1 MRKILLLGLILQALF
16 SEEAA
21 QELLQCSAIF
31 ESKKAELKD
40 DLRRLSEKEQSLRIL
55 QTENARLLDE
65 KTDLL
70 NQKEKEVEEKL
81 KNLAAKEEAF
91 KTLQTE
97 EKKRL
102 KNLIE
107 ENEGILRE
115 IKQAKDSK
123 IGETYS
129 KMKDSK
135 SALILENLPTQNAL
149 EILMALKPQELGK
162 ILAKMDPK
170 KAAALTELWQKP
182 PKENKEIPKT
192 TAPTPPIAFGTQ
204 FALSLIPLGG
214 YVKLKGMDKEENG
227 MNETTDDSYAQKS
240 PFQKLWILFGG
251 AFFNF
256 LFAILV
262 YFFLALGGEKVLLPV
277 IGDLDKNALEAGLLK
292 GDKILSINHK
302 KIASF
307 REIRS
312 VVARARGELVLEIE
326 RNHQVLEK
334 RLTPKIV
341 AVISDSNDPNEMIRY
356 KAIGIKP
363 DMQKMGVV
371 SYSLFQAFEKALSR
385 FKEGVVLIVDSLRR
399 LIMGSSSVKELSGV
413 VGIVG
418 ALSHANSLSMLLLF
432 GAFLSI
438 NLGILNLLPIPAL
451 DGAQM
456 LGVVFKNIFHIT
468 LPTPIQNALWLAGV
482 GFLVFIMFLGL
493 FNDLTRLL

>member
-1 MRKILLLGLILQALF
+1 MFIVAVLMLAFLIF
-16 SEEAA
+16 
-21 QELLQCSAIF
+21 
-31 ESKKAELKD
+31 
-40 DLRRLSEKEQSLRIL
+40 
-55 QTENARLLDE
+55 
-65 KTDLL
+65 
-70 NQKEKEVEEKL
+70 VH
-81 KNLAAKEEAF
+81 
-91 KTLQTE
+91 
-97 EKKRL
+97 
-102 KNLIE
+102 
-107 ENEGILRE
+107 
-115 IKQAKDSK
+115 
-123 IGETYS
+123 
-129 KMKDSK
+129 
-135 SALILENLPTQNAL
+135 
-149 EILMALKPQELGK
+149 ELGHFTIARICGVK
-162 ILAKMDPK
+162 VEVFNIGFGK
-170 KAAALTELWQKP
+170 KLCFFKL
-182 PKENKEIPKT
+182 
-192 TAPTPPIAFGTQ
+192 FDTQ
-204 FALSLIPLGG
+204 FALSLIPIGG
-214 YVKLKGMDKEENG
+214 YVKLKGMDKEENKT
-227 MNETTDDSYAQKS
+227 NETTNDSYAQKS

-262 YFFLALGGEKVLLPV
+262 YFFLALSGEKVLLPV
-277 IGDLDKNALEAGLLK
+277 IGDLEKNALEAGLLK
-292 GDKILSINHK
+292 GDKILSINHE

-312 VVARARGELVLEIE
+312 VVAHSQGELVLEIE

-363 DMQKMGVV
+363 DMQKTGVI

-385 FKEGVVLIVDSLRR
+385 FKEGVVLIGDSLRR
-399 LIMGSSSVKELSGV
+399 LIMGNASVKELSGV

-418 ALSHANSLSMLLLF
+418 ALSHASSVSMLLLF

-456 LGVVFKNIFHIT
+456 LGVVFKNIFKIT
-468 LPTPIQNALWLAGV
+468 LPAFMQNALWLAGV

>member
-1 MRKILLLGLILQALF
+1 MFIVAVLMLAFLIF
-16 SEEAA
+16 
-21 QELLQCSAIF
+21 
-31 ESKKAELKD
+31 
-40 DLRRLSEKEQSLRIL
+40 
-55 QTENARLLDE
+55 
-65 KTDLL
+65 
-70 NQKEKEVEEKL
+70 VH
-81 KNLAAKEEAF
+81 
-91 KTLQTE
+91 
-97 EKKRL
+97 
-102 KNLIE
+102 
-107 ENEGILRE
+107 
-115 IKQAKDSK
+115 
-123 IGETYS
+123 
-129 KMKDSK
+129 
-135 SALILENLPTQNAL
+135 
-149 EILMALKPQELGK
+149 ELGHFIIARICGVK
-162 ILAKMDPK
+162 VEVFSIGFGK
-170 KAAALTELWQKP
+170 KLCFFKL
-182 PKENKEIPKT
+182 
-192 TAPTPPIAFGTQ
+192 FGTQ

-214 YVKLKGMDKEENG
+214 YVKLKGMDKEEN
-227 MNETTDDSYAQKS
+227 ETHQADDSYAQKS

-262 YFFLALGGEKVLLPV
+262 YFFLALGGEKVLLPI
-277 IGDLDKNALEAGLLK
+277 IGGLDKNALEAGLLK
-292 GDKILSINHK
+292 GDKILSINHE

-326 RNHQVLEK
+326 RNHQILEK

-356 KAIGIKP
+356 KIIGIKP
-363 DMQKMGVV
+363 DMQKTGVI
-371 SYSLFQAFEKALSR
+371 SYSLFQAFEQALSR

-399 LIMGSSSVKELSGV
+399 LIMGSASVKELSGV

-418 ALSHANSLSMLLLF
+418 ALSHASSVSMLLLF

-456 LGVVFKNIFHIT
+456 LGVVFKNIFKIT
-468 LPTPIQNALWLAGV
+468 LPAFMQNALWLAGV

>member
-1 MRKILLLGLILQALF
+1 MFIVAVLMLAFLIF
-16 SEEAA
+16 
-21 QELLQCSAIF
+21 
-31 ESKKAELKD
+31 
-40 DLRRLSEKEQSLRIL
+40 
-55 QTENARLLDE
+55 
-65 KTDLL
+65 
-70 NQKEKEVEEKL
+70 VH
-81 KNLAAKEEAF
+81 
-91 KTLQTE
+91 
-97 EKKRL
+97 
-102 KNLIE
+102 
-107 ENEGILRE
+107 
-115 IKQAKDSK
+115 
-123 IGETYS
+123 
-129 KMKDSK
+129 
-135 SALILENLPTQNAL
+135 
-149 EILMALKPQELGK
+149 ELGHFTIARICGVK
-162 ILAKMDPK
+162 VEVFSIGFGK
-170 KAAALTELWQKP
+170 KLCFFKL
-182 PKENKEIPKT
+182 
-192 TAPTPPIAFGTQ
+192 FGTQ

-214 YVKLKGMDKEENG
+214 YVKLKGMDKEENET
-227 MNETTDDSYAQKS
+227 NESTNDSYAQKS

-277 IGDLDKNALEAGLLK
+277 IGDLEKNALEAGLLK

-312 VVARARGELVLEIE
+312 VVAHARGELVLEIE

-341 AVISDSNDPNEMIRY
+341 AVISDSNDPNEIIKY
-356 KAIGIKP
+356 KVIGIKP
-363 DMQKMGVV
+363 DMQKTGVI

-399 LIMGSSSVKELSGV
+399 LIMGSASVKELSGV
-413 VGIVG
+413 IGIVG
-418 ALSHANSLSMLLLF
+418 ALSHASSVSMLLLF

-456 LGVVFKNIFHIT
+456 LGVVFKNIFKIT
-468 LPTPIQNALWLAGV
+468 LPAFMQNALWLAGV

>member
-1 MRKILLLGLILQALF
+1 MFIVAVLMLAFLIF
-16 SEEAA
+16 
-21 QELLQCSAIF
+21 
-31 ESKKAELKD
+31 
-40 DLRRLSEKEQSLRIL
+40 
-55 QTENARLLDE
+55 
-65 KTDLL
+65 
-70 NQKEKEVEEKL
+70 VH
-81 KNLAAKEEAF
+81 
-91 KTLQTE
+91 
-97 EKKRL
+97 
-102 KNLIE
+102 
-107 ENEGILRE
+107 
-115 IKQAKDSK
+115 
-123 IGETYS
+123 
-129 KMKDSK
+129 
-135 SALILENLPTQNAL
+135 
-149 EILMALKPQELGK
+149 ELGHFTIARICGVK
-162 ILAKMDPK
+162 VEVFSIGFGK
-170 KAAALTELWQKP
+170 KLCFFKL
-182 PKENKEIPKT
+182 
-192 TAPTPPIAFGTQ
+192 FGTQ

-214 YVKLKGMDKEENG
+214 YVKLKGMDKEENKT
-227 MNETTDDSYAQKS
+227 NETANDSYAQKS

-262 YFFLALGGEKVLLPV
+262 YFFLALSGEKVLLPV
-277 IGDLDKNALEAGLLK
+277 IGGLDKNALEAGLLK

-312 VVARARGELVLEIE
+312 VVAHSQGELVLEIE

-363 DMQKMGVV
+363 DMQKTGVI

-385 FKEGVVLIVDSLRR
+385 FKESVVLIVDSLRR
-399 LIMGSSSVKELSGV
+399 LIMGSASVKELSGV

-456 LGVVFKNIFHIT
+456 LGVVFKNIFHIA

-493 FNDLTRLL
+493 FNDITRLL

>member
-1 MRKILLLGLILQALF
+1 MFIVAVLMLAFLIF
-16 SEEAA
+16 
-21 QELLQCSAIF
+21 
-31 ESKKAELKD
+31 
-40 DLRRLSEKEQSLRIL
+40 
-55 QTENARLLDE
+55 
-65 KTDLL
+65 
-70 NQKEKEVEEKL
+70 VH
-81 KNLAAKEEAF
+81 
-91 KTLQTE
+91 
-97 EKKRL
+97 
-102 KNLIE
+102 
-107 ENEGILRE
+107 
-115 IKQAKDSK
+115 
-123 IGETYS
+123 
-129 KMKDSK
+129 
-135 SALILENLPTQNAL
+135 
-149 EILMALKPQELGK
+149 ELGHFTIARICGVK
-162 ILAKMDPK
+162 VEVFSIGFGK
-170 KAAALTELWQKP
+170 KLCFFKL
-182 PKENKEIPKT
+182 
-192 TAPTPPIAFGTQ
+192 FGTQ

-214 YVKLKGMDKEENG
+214 YVKLKGMDKEENET
-227 MNETTDDSYAQKS
+227 NETHQENDSYAQKS

-277 IGDLDKNALEAGLLK
+277 IGDLESNALEAGLLK
-292 GDKILSINHK
+292 GDKILSINHQ

-307 REIRS
+307 REIRGI
-312 VVARARGELVLEIE
+312 VARARGELILEIE
-326 RNHQVLEK
+326 RNNQILEK

-363 DMQKMGVV
+363 DMQKMGVI

-385 FKEGVVLIVDSLRR
+385 FKEGVILIVDSLRR
-399 LIMGSSSVKELSGV
+399 LIIGSASVKELSGV

-418 ALSHANSLSMLLLF
+418 ALSHASSLSMLLLF

-456 LGVVFKNIFHIT
+456 LGVVFKNIFKIT
-468 LPTPIQNALWLAGV
+468 LPVIIQNALWLAGV

>member
-1 MRKILLLGLILQALF
+1 MMFVVAVLMLAFLIF
-16 SEEAA
+16 
-21 QELLQCSAIF
+21 
-31 ESKKAELKD
+31 
-40 DLRRLSEKEQSLRIL
+40 
-55 QTENARLLDE
+55 
-65 KTDLL
+65 
-70 NQKEKEVEEKL
+70 VH
-81 KNLAAKEEAF
+81 
-91 KTLQTE
+91 
-97 EKKRL
+97 
-102 KNLIE
+102 
-107 ENEGILRE
+107 
-115 IKQAKDSK
+115 
-123 IGETYS
+123 
-129 KMKDSK
+129 
-135 SALILENLPTQNAL
+135 
-149 EILMALKPQELGK
+149 ELGHFTIARICGVK
-162 ILAKMDPK
+162 VEVFSIGFGK
-170 KAAALTELWQKP
+170 KLCFFKL
-182 PKENKEIPKT
+182 
-192 TAPTPPIAFGTQ
+192 FGTQ

-214 YVKLKGMDKEENG
+214 YVKLKGMDKEENET
-227 MNETTDDSYAQKS
+227 NESANDSYTQKS

-277 IGDLDKNALEAGLLK
+277 IGDLEKNALEAGLLK

-312 VVARARGELVLEIE
+312 VVTHARGELVLEIE
-326 RNHQVLEK
+326 RNHQILEK

-341 AVISDSNDPNEMIRY
+341 AVISDSNDPNEIIKY
-356 KAIGIKP
+356 KVIGIKP
-363 DMQKMGVV
+363 DMQKTGVI

-385 FKEGVVLIVDSLRR
+385 FKEGVVLIADSLRR
-399 LIMGSSSVKELSGV
+399 LIAGSASVKELSGV

-418 ALSHANSLSMLLLF
+418 ALSHASSLSMLLLF

-456 LGVVFKNIFHIT
+456 LGVVFKNIFKIT
-468 LPTPIQNALWLAGV
+468 LPAFMQNALWLAGV

>member
-1 MRKILLLGLILQALF
+1 MFIVAVLMLAFLIF
-16 SEEAA
+16 
-21 QELLQCSAIF
+21 
-31 ESKKAELKD
+31 
-40 DLRRLSEKEQSLRIL
+40 
-55 QTENARLLDE
+55 
-65 KTDLL
+65 
-70 NQKEKEVEEKL
+70 VH
-81 KNLAAKEEAF
+81 
-91 KTLQTE
+91 
-97 EKKRL
+97 
-102 KNLIE
+102 
-107 ENEGILRE
+107 
-115 IKQAKDSK
+115 
-123 IGETYS
+123 
-129 KMKDSK
+129 
-135 SALILENLPTQNAL
+135 
-149 EILMALKPQELGK
+149 ELGHFTIARICGVK
-162 ILAKMDPK
+162 VEVFSIGFGK
-170 KAAALTELWQKP
+170 KLCFFKL
-182 PKENKEIPKT
+182 
-192 TAPTPPIAFGTQ
+192 FGTQ

-214 YVKLKGMDKEENG
+214 YVKLKGMDKEESG
-227 MNETTDDSYAQKS
+227 TNETANDSYAQKS

-262 YFFLALGGEKVLLPV
+262 YFFLALSGEKVLLPV
-277 IGDLDKNALEAGLLK
+277 IGDLDKNVLEAGLLK
-292 GDKILSINHK
+292 GDKILSINHE

-312 VVARARGELVLEIE
+312 VVARSQGELVLEIE
-326 RNHQVLEK
+326 RNHQILEK

-356 KAIGIKP
+356 KVIGIKP
-363 DMQKMGVV
+363 DMQKTGVV
-371 SYSLFQAFEKALSR
+371 SYSLFQAFEQALSR

-456 LGVVFKNIFHIT
+456 LGVVFKNIFHIA
-468 LPTPIQNALWLAGV
+468 LPAFMQNALWLAGV

>member
-1 MRKILLLGLILQALF
+1 MFIVAVLMLAFLIF
-16 SEEAA
+16 
-21 QELLQCSAIF
+21 
-31 ESKKAELKD
+31 
-40 DLRRLSEKEQSLRIL
+40 
-55 QTENARLLDE
+55 
-65 KTDLL
+65 
-70 NQKEKEVEEKL
+70 VH
-81 KNLAAKEEAF
+81 
-91 KTLQTE
+91 
-97 EKKRL
+97 
-102 KNLIE
+102 
-107 ENEGILRE
+107 
-115 IKQAKDSK
+115 
-123 IGETYS
+123 
-129 KMKDSK
+129 
-135 SALILENLPTQNAL
+135 
-149 EILMALKPQELGK
+149 ELGHFVIARICGVK
-162 ILAKMDPK
+162 VEVFSIGFGK
-170 KAAALTELWQKP
+170 KLCFFKL
-182 PKENKEIPKT
+182 
-192 TAPTPPIAFGTQ
+192 FGTQ

-214 YVKLKGMDKEENG
+214 YVKLKGMDKEENEE
-227 MNETTDDSYAQKS
+227 NKTHQANDIYAQKS

-277 IGDLDKNALEAGLLK
+277 IGGLEKNALEAGLLK
-292 GDKILSINHK
+292 GDKILSINHE

-326 RNHQVLEK
+326 RNHQILEK

-371 SYSLFQAFEKALSR
+371 SYSLFQAFEQALSR

-399 LIMGSSSVKELSGV
+399 LIMGSASVKELSGV

-418 ALSHANSLSMLLLF
+418 ALSHASSLSMLLLF

-456 LGVVFKNIFHIT
+456 LGVVFKNIFKIT
-468 LPTPIQNALWLAGV
+468 LPAFMQNALWLAGV

-493 FNDLTRLL
+493 FNDITRLL

>member
-1 MRKILLLGLILQALF
+1 MMFIVAVLMLAFLIF
-16 SEEAA
+16 
-21 QELLQCSAIF
+21 
-31 ESKKAELKD
+31 
-40 DLRRLSEKEQSLRIL
+40 
-55 QTENARLLDE
+55 
-65 KTDLL
+65 
-70 NQKEKEVEEKL
+70 VH
-81 KNLAAKEEAF
+81 
-91 KTLQTE
+91 
-97 EKKRL
+97 
-102 KNLIE
+102 
-107 ENEGILRE
+107 
-115 IKQAKDSK
+115 
-123 IGETYS
+123 
-129 KMKDSK
+129 
-135 SALILENLPTQNAL
+135 
-149 EILMALKPQELGK
+149 ELGHFTIARICGVK
-162 ILAKMDPK
+162 VEVFSIGFGK
-170 KAAALTELWQKP
+170 KLCFFKL
-182 PKENKEIPKT
+182 
-192 TAPTPPIAFGTQ
+192 FGTQ

-227 MNETTDDSYAQKS
+227 ANETADDSYVQKS

-262 YFFLALGGEKVLLPV
+262 YFFLALSGEKVLLPV
-277 IGDLDKNALEAGLLK
+277 IGDLEKNALEAGLLK
-292 GDKILSINHK
+292 GDKILSINHE

-341 AVISDSNDPNEMIRY
+341 AVISESNDPNEMIRY

-363 DMQKMGVV
+363 DMQKTGIV
-371 SYSLFQAFEKALSR
+371 SYSLIQAFKQALSR
-385 FKEGVVLIVDSLRR
+385 FKEGVVLIGDSLRR
-399 LIMGSSSVKELSGV
+399 LITGSASVKELSGV

-418 ALSHANSLSMLLLF
+418 ALSHANSVSMLLLF

-482 GFLVFIMFLGL
+482 GFLVFVMFLGL
-493 FNDLTRLL
+493 FNDITRLL

>member
-1 MRKILLLGLILQALF
+1 MMLI
-16 SEEAA
+16 AA
-21 QELLQCSAIF
+21 VLMLAFLIF
-31 ESKKAELKD
+31 
-40 DLRRLSEKEQSLRIL
+40 
-55 QTENARLLDE
+55 
-65 KTDLL
+65 
-70 NQKEKEVEEKL
+70 VH
-81 KNLAAKEEAF
+81 
-91 KTLQTE
+91 
-97 EKKRL
+97 
-102 KNLIE
+102 
-107 ENEGILRE
+107 
-115 IKQAKDSK
+115 
-123 IGETYS
+123 
-129 KMKDSK
+129 
-135 SALILENLPTQNAL
+135 
-149 EILMALKPQELGK
+149 ELGHFTIARICGVK
-162 ILAKMDPK
+162 VEVFSIGFGK
-170 KAAALTELWQKP
+170 KLCFFKL
-182 PKENKEIPKT
+182 
-192 TAPTPPIAFGTQ
+192 FGTQ

-227 MNETTDDSYAQKS
+227 TNETANDSYAQKS

-262 YFFLALGGEKVLLPV
+262 YFFLALSGEKVLLPV
-277 IGDLDKNALEAGLLK
+277 IGDLEKNALEAGLLK
-292 GDKILSINHK
+292 GDKILSINHE

-326 RNHQVLEK
+326 RNHQILEK

-341 AVISDSNDPNEMIRY
+341 AVISDSNNPNEMIRY

-399 LIMGSSSVKELSGV
+399 LIMGSASVKELSGV

-418 ALSHANSLSMLLLF
+418 ALSHASSVSMLLLF

-438 NLGILNLLPIPAL
+438 NLGVLNLLPIPAL

-456 LGVVFKNIFHIT
+456 LGVVFKNIFHIA

>member
-1 MRKILLLGLILQALF
+1 MFIVAVLMLAFLIF
-16 SEEAA
+16 
-21 QELLQCSAIF
+21 
-31 ESKKAELKD
+31 
-40 DLRRLSEKEQSLRIL
+40 
-55 QTENARLLDE
+55 
-65 KTDLL
+65 
-70 NQKEKEVEEKL
+70 VH
-81 KNLAAKEEAF
+81 
-91 KTLQTE
+91 
-97 EKKRL
+97 
-102 KNLIE
+102 
-107 ENEGILRE
+107 
-115 IKQAKDSK
+115 
-123 IGETYS
+123 
-129 KMKDSK
+129 
-135 SALILENLPTQNAL
+135 
-149 EILMALKPQELGK
+149 ELGHFTIARICGVK
-162 ILAKMDPK
+162 VEVFSIGFGK
-170 KAAALTELWQKP
+170 KLCFFKL
-182 PKENKEIPKT
+182 
-192 TAPTPPIAFGTQ
+192 FGTQ

-214 YVKLKGMDKEENG
+214 YVKLKGMDKEENEE
-227 MNETTDDSYAQKS
+227 NKTHQANDSYAQKS

-262 YFFLALGGEKVLLPV
+262 YFFLALSGEKVLLPI
-277 IGDLDKNALEAGLLK
+277 IGGLDKNALEAGLLK

-312 VVARARGELVLEIE
+312 VVAHARGELVLEIE
-326 RNHQVLEK
+326 RNNQILEK

-363 DMQKMGVV
+363 DMQKTGVI

-456 LGVVFKNIFHIT
+456 LGVVFKNIFKIT
-468 LPTPIQNALWLAGV
+468 LPTFMQNALWLAGV

>member
-1 MRKILLLGLILQALF
+1 MMFIAAVLMLAFLIF
-16 SEEAA
+16 
-21 QELLQCSAIF
+21 
-31 ESKKAELKD
+31 
-40 DLRRLSEKEQSLRIL
+40 
-55 QTENARLLDE
+55 
-65 KTDLL
+65 
-70 NQKEKEVEEKL
+70 VH
-81 KNLAAKEEAF
+81 
-91 KTLQTE
+91 
-97 EKKRL
+97 
-102 KNLIE
+102 
-107 ENEGILRE
+107 
-115 IKQAKDSK
+115 
-123 IGETYS
+123 
-129 KMKDSK
+129 
-135 SALILENLPTQNAL
+135 
-149 EILMALKPQELGK
+149 ELGHFTIARICGVK
-162 ILAKMDPK
+162 VEVFSIGFGK
-170 KAAALTELWQKP
+170 KLCFFKL
-182 PKENKEIPKT
+182 
-192 TAPTPPIAFGTQ
+192 FGTQ

-227 MNETTDDSYAQKS
+227 ANETHQENDSYAQKS

-256 LFAILV
+256 LFAVLV
-262 YFFLALGGEKVLLPV
+262 YFFLALSGEKVLLPI
-277 IGDLDKNALEAGLLK
+277 IGGLEKNALEAGLLK

-326 RNHQVLEK
+326 RNHQILEK

-341 AVISDSNDPNEMIRY
+341 AVISDSNDPNEMIQY

-363 DMQKMGVV
+363 DMQKTGVV

-385 FKEGVVLIVDSLRR
+385 FKEGVVLIVDSLKR
-399 LIMGSSSVKELSGV
+399 LITGSASVKELSGV

-418 ALSHANSLSMLLLF
+418 ALSHADSLSMLLLF

-456 LGVVFKNIFHIT
+456 LGVVFKNIFKIT
-468 LPTPIQNALWLAGV
+468 LPAFMQNALWLAGV
-482 GFLVFIMFLGL
+482 GLLVFIMFLGL

>member
-1 MRKILLLGLILQALF
+1 MMFIVAVLMLAFLIF
-16 SEEAA
+16 
-21 QELLQCSAIF
+21 
-31 ESKKAELKD
+31 
-40 DLRRLSEKEQSLRIL
+40 
-55 QTENARLLDE
+55 
-65 KTDLL
+65 
-70 NQKEKEVEEKL
+70 VH
-81 KNLAAKEEAF
+81 
-91 KTLQTE
+91 
-97 EKKRL
+97 
-102 KNLIE
+102 
-107 ENEGILRE
+107 
-115 IKQAKDSK
+115 
-123 IGETYS
+123 
-129 KMKDSK
+129 
-135 SALILENLPTQNAL
+135 
-149 EILMALKPQELGK
+149 ELGHFTIARICGVK
-162 ILAKMDPK
+162 VEVFSIGFGK
-170 KAAALTELWQKP
+170 KLCFFKL
-182 PKENKEIPKT
+182 
-192 TAPTPPIAFGTQ
+192 FGTQ

-227 MNETTDDSYAQKS
+227 TNESADDSYAQKS

-262 YFFLALGGEKVLLPV
+262 YFFLALSGEKVLLPI
-277 IGDLDKNALEAGLLK
+277 IGGLEKNALEAGLLK
-292 GDKILSINHK
+292 GDKILSINHE

-326 RNHQVLEK
+326 RNHQILEK

-341 AVISDSNDPNEMIRY
+341 AMVSDSNDPNEMIRY

-363 DMQKMGVV
+363 DMQKTGVV
-371 SYSLFQAFEKALSR
+371 SYSLFQAFEQALSR

-399 LIMGSSSVKELSGV
+399 LIMGSASVKELSGV

-418 ALSHANSLSMLLLF
+418 ALSHASSVSMLLLF

-456 LGVVFKNIFHIT
+456 LGVVFKNIFKIT
-468 LPTPIQNALWLAGV
+468 LPAFMQNALWLAGV